1 MMLVAG
7 VGYLYMR
14 DLSFGPALVDQLR
27 QEPWA
32 GEAGIQIEDL
42 SYGPIA
48 VVQWFEDEPGRFERA
63 IFAGAVQRGREPG
76 SLTVYPWSS
85 GAVTPET
92 VQQRVVEAVTG
103 VISLENLLMIAD
115 HFGVLPA
122 DSLVIE
128 LEPLDLEWGDGL
140 SEIAR
145 RQLDEAEAFI
155 QRHVAAVQRIN

>member
-14 DLSFGPALVDQLR
+14 DLSFGPVLVDQLR
-27 QEPWA
+27 QESWVEPA
-32 GEAGIQIEDL
+32 GVQIEDL

-48 VVQWFEDEPGRFERA
+48 VVQWLEDDPGRFERA
-63 IFAGAVQRGREPG
+63 VFTGAVQRGREPG
-76 SLTVYPWSS
+76 SLTVYPWRS
-85 GAVTPET
+85 GAFTIEI
-92 VQQRVVEAVTG
+92 VQERVAEAVTG

-128 LEPLDLEWGDGL
+128 LEPADLEWGDGL

-145 RQLDEAEAFI
+145 RQLNEAEAFI
-155 QRHVAAVQRIN
+155 QRHVAAVQRMS